1 MQSQKPEAMK
11 YVNLDYLHELSGNDS
26 DFEKV
31 MMEQFVQQTPEE
43 VGALQAAIESNDLT
57 SAKKI
62 AHSLKSTVSYMG
74 LAPELHPYLQD
85 IEKATAAADTSEIPS
100 KFAHVKQVTEEAVK
114 EIEILLRQN

>member
-1 MQSQKPEAMK
+1 MK

-31 MMEQFVQQTPEE
+31 MMEQFISQTPEE
-43 VGALQAAIESNDLT
+43 MQALEAAIGSNDLL

-74 LAPELHPYLQD
+74 LAGELHPHLEG
-85 IEKATAAADTSEIPS
+85 IEKAALAGDSSEIPA
-100 KFAHVKQVTEEAVK
+100 KFARIKEVTTEAVK
-114 EIEILLRQN
+114 EIAMLLSQG